1 MILNKPSLLAM
12 AERWPSA
19 FVSRTEI
26 DRFTGGA
33 LNAKYSAWLDSQ
45 GKGIKDRI
53 RIGRRIIYPVPAVLE
68 FLEARAEFVEKK

>member
-1 MILNKPSLLAM
+1 VEENMILNKPSLLAI

-45 GKGIKDRI
+45 GRGIKDRVF
-53 RIGRRIIYPVPAVLE
+53 PVRL
-68 FLEARAEFVEKK
+68 REKFCTGEYDRLST